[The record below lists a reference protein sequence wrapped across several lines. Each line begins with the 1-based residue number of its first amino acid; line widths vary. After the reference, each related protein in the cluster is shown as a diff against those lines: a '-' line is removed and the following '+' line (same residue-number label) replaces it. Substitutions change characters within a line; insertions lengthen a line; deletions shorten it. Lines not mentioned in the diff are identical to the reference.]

1 MKTGQTILVG
11 ADEAPS
17 FRPMNLTNPKVG
29 VILARFQP
37 IHNGHL
43 ALIEKACKENDH
55 VLILIGSS
63 DKLNERN
70 SIPWTIRKELVT
82 AAVAERGFI
91 KTSIEELPDLT
102 DESDNSHDWASTS
115 TLQWFPRQNRRSL
128 QSTIQMGSRL
138 SHRGSPDFF

>member
-43 ALIEKACKENDH
+43 ALIEKACKISNFLSSGFNRSFSSYNTIFCTWEN
-55 VLILIGSS
+55 
-63 DKLNERN
+63 
-70 SIPWTIRKELVT
+70 IP
-82 AAVAERGFI
+82 
-91 KTSIEELPDLT
+91 
-102 DESDNSHDWASTS
+102 HY
-115 TLQWFPRQNRRSL
+115 
-128 QSTIQMGSRL
+128 
-138 SHRGSPDFF
+138 